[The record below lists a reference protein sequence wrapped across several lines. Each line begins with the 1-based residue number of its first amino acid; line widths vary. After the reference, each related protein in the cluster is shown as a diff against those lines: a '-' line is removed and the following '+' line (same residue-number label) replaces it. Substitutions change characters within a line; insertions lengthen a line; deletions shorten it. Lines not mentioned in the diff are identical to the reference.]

1 MPVGYSIYR
10 ERTSV
15 IHLGIDPRVKFLW
28 LLVLFGVALCFNN
41 PAVLGVAL
49 LALLIVARAAK
60 LEWADLSAFI
70 WLSLWLVF
78 LSVLLW
84 PVYISQ
90 GARLFTFGP
99 WDITADGIY
108 FGLAMGLR
116 IALMLLAASILM
128 LTTSPQLITA
138 GLLALG
144 LNYKVG
150 VALSLTIRFIPLM
163 NSERITILEAQRA
176 RGADLVRGNPLQRI
190 LKAAPVLVPLFGRA
204 LMTAQNLTVA
214 MDARGF
220 GAGAKRTSI
229 VHLQLTR
236 RDKLLCGLAVVVLA
250 GSVIAR
256 VLGIGVLVEGM
267 L

>member
-15 IHLGIDPRVKFLW
+15 IHQGIDPRVKFLW

-41 PAVLGVAL
+41 PAVLGAAV
-49 LALLIVARAAK
+49 LALLIVARVAQ
-60 LEWADLSAFI
+60 LTWADLSGFI
-70 WLSLWLVF
+70 WLSVWLVF

-90 GARLFTFGP
+90 GNRLFTLGP
-99 WDITADGIY
+99 WDITTDGIY

-116 IALMLLAASILM
+116 IAVMLLAASILM

-138 GLLALG
+138 GLLGLG

-176 RGADLVRGNPLQRI
+176 RGADLVWGNPLQRT

-229 VHLQLTR
+229 VHLRLTQ
-236 RDKLLCGLAVVVLA
+236 RDILLCGLGVVVLI